1 MWCVVSHFVLLQGL
15 SLKMDILEEASYGPG
30 ISQFFWDTLHSGMG
44 YVGLHIE
51 EEDEYMEMR

>member
-1 MWCVVSHFVLLQGL
+1 
-15 SLKMDILEEASYGPG
+15 MDILEEASYGPG